1 MNVILKNISINF
13 LNENFTGLK
22 FESSHE
28 GLWKSRKDLYSQL
41 KMLSEQKTEYNK
53 LKYKNLSKIETID
66 DIHIKLSYSYLCTF
80 LSFSFIFIG
89 MFLILERIEITI
101 IFLIML
107 TSIILMFLRRLNI
120 NIARGINYQ
129 KDMKLT
135 FVELLF
141 MNEEEIASLDIE
153 IVE

>member
-1 MNVILKNISINF
+1 
-13 LNENFTGLK
+13 
-22 FESSHE
+22 
-28 GLWKSRKDLYSQL
+28 
-41 KMLSEQKTEYNK
+41 
-53 LKYKNLSKIETID
+53 
-66 DIHIKLSYSYLCTF
+66 
-80 LSFSFIFIG
+80 
-89 MFLILERIEITI
+89 
-101 IFLIML
+101 
-107 TSIILMFLRRLNI
+107 MFLRRRNI